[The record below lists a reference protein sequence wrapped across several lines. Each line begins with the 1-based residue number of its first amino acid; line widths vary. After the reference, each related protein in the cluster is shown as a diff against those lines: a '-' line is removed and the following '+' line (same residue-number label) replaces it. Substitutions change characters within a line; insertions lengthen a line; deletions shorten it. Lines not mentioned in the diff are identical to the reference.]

1 MVDLLEIT
9 IDNHLSF
16 KKHIENLRLN
26 VNYILHALRRIRKCL
41 TVEEANKKLDQILS
55 KLITLNIDYQ
65 VYTVISV

>member
-16 KKHIENLRLN
+16 KKHIENLCLN
-26 VNYILHALRRIRKCL
+26 VNCILHALRRIRKCL

-55 KLITLNIDYQ
+55 KLITLNIDY
-65 VYTVISV
+65 